1 MYTLKRFQRI
11 QDIKILIVDI
21 YSKDK
26 VLLVDLI
33 VFMRVF
39 NLQKWKARL
48 LKAWRD
54 YVPLK
59 CLTEFCLPKNYA

>member
-1 MYTLKRFQRI
+1 MYTLERFQRI

-33 VFMRVF
+33 VFVRVF

-59 CLTEFCLPKNYA
+59 CLTKFCLPKNYA